1 MIRKGFTEE
10 AMFKLNLDGL
20 IVFQADKMGIVLQIA
35 EILWL
40 KETIEGMNL
49 VSSIFLYTAPSL
61 VSDIL

>member
-1 MIRKGFTEE
+1 MC
-10 AMFKLNLDGL
+10 KLNLDGL

-49 VSSIFLYTAPSL
+49 VSSIFLYIAPSL
-61 VSDIL
+61 VSHIL